1 MSTRCASGV
10 STVHL
15 ALSWNESL
23 RLNANRAASAGSWSG
38 DSDAAVPVVL
48 LPGTAET
55 AQDWDEVATHVSEEF
70 PVFAVDLRGH
80 GRSDWPGTYSIELFA
95 HDVCGALEQLQVGP
109 VHLVGHS
116 LGGLVACK
124 VAAAVPDLVRTL
136 VLEDVGMPHPR
147 VAATPDRP
155 EGPLAFD
162 WAVVEQVRP
171 EIDNPAPSWAD
182 VIARIDAPTLVIG
195 GGPRSFVPQQH
206 LAELV
211 EQLADARLVTI
222 DAGHLLHKHEP
233 GKFIQNLLDFL
244 AAHRAH

>member
-1 MSTRCASGV
+1 
-10 STVHL
+10 
-15 ALSWNESL
+15 
-23 RLNANRAASAGSWSG
+23 
-38 DSDAAVPVVL
+38 VL

-109 VHLVGHS
+109 IHLVGRS

-206 LAELV
+206 LAELA

>member
-1 MSTRCASGV
+1 
-10 STVHL
+10 
-15 ALSWNESL
+15 
-23 RLNANRAASAGSWSG
+23 
-38 DSDAAVPVVL
+38 
-48 LPGTAET
+48 
-55 AQDWDEVATHVSEEF
+55 VSEEF

-109 VHLVGHS
+109 IHLVGRS

-182 VIARIDAPTLVIG
+182 VIARIDAPTLVITG
-195 GGPRSFVPQQH
+195 AVDFICGPDCAADIAAGISGSKQVLIEDCGHFTFI
-206 LAELV
+206 
-211 EQLADARLVTI
+211 EQPERFRDEVT
-222 DAGHLLHKHEP
+222 
-233 GKFIQNLLDFL
+233 QFL
-244 AAHRAH
+244 A